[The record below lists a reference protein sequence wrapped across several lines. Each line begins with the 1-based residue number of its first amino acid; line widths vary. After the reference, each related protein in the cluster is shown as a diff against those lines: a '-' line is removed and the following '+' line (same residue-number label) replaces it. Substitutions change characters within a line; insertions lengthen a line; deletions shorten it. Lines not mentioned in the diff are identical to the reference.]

1 MKHPFYSVS
10 IDDIPFGDRIIAIL
24 LRTYLVRCE
33 DAEQKLAAILSEG
46 IVLKLPA
53 LAKDQEGIP
62 LKTVLEGEHLAKLID
77 EAVAFVKADQ
87 TDHSDSD
94 MGDHQTVLC
103 AESRRINI
111 FEKYCP
117 RREQKHP
124 RPDPDALLPMRA
136 VFLF

>member
-24 LRTYLVRCE
+24 LRTYLVRCK
-33 DAEQKLAAILSEG
+33 DAEQRLAAVLSEG

-53 LAKDQEGIP
+53 LAKDQDAIT

-77 EAVAFVKADQ
+77 EAIVFVKADQ

-94 MGDHQTVLC
+94 MGDIFASAKEMLDNITGKSVVMNMS
-103 AESRRINI
+103 AELAEYIT
-111 FEKYCP
+111 KLYYA
-117 RREQKHP
+117 QK
-124 RPDPDALLPMRA
+124 AGE
-136 VFLF
+136 

>member
-33 DAEQKLAAILSEG
+33 DAKQKLAAVLSEG
-46 IVLKLPA
+46 IVLKLPDPA
-53 LAKDQEGIP
+53 QDQDAIP

-77 EAVAFVKADQ
+77 EAAAFVKADQ

-94 MGDHQTVLC
+94 MGDIFASAKEMLDNISGKSVVMNMSVEL
-103 AESRRINI
+103 AEYIT
-111 FEKYCP
+111 KLYY
-117 RREQKHP
+117 
-124 RPDPDALLPMRA
+124 ALKA
-136 VFLF
+136 GE

>member
-33 DAEQKLAAILSEG
+33 DAEQKLATILSEG
-46 IVLKLPA
+46 IVLKLPDPA
-53 LAKDQEGIP
+53 NSQEAIP

-94 MGDHQTVLC
+94 MGDIFASAKEMLDNITGKSVVMNMSVEL
-103 AESRRINI
+103 AEYIT
-111 FEKYCP
+111 KLYY
-117 RREQKHP
+117 
-124 RPDPDALLPMRA
+124 ALKA
-136 VFLF
+136 GE

>member
-46 IVLKLPA
+46 IVLKFPA
-53 LAKDQEGIP
+53 LAKDQEAIP

-77 EAVAFVKADQ
+77 EAAAFVRAYQ

-94 MGDHQTVLC
+94 MGDIFASAKEMLDNISGKSVMMNMSVEL
-103 AESRRINI
+103 AEYIT
-111 FEKYCP
+111 KLYY
-117 RREQKHP
+117 
-124 RPDPDALLPMRA
+124 ALKA
-136 VFLF
+136 GK

>member
-33 DAEQKLAAILSEG
+33 DAEQKLATVLNEG
-46 IVLKLPA
+46 IVLKLPDPA
-53 LAKDQEGIP
+53 NSQDAIP

-94 MGDHQTVLC
+94 MGDIFASAKEMLDNISGKSVVMNMSVEL
-103 AESRRINI
+103 AEYIT
-111 FEKYCP
+111 KLYY
-117 RREQKHP
+117 
-124 RPDPDALLPMRA
+124 ALKA
-136 VFLF
+136 GE

>member
-46 IVLKLPA
+46 IVLKLPSPVQ
-53 LAKDQEGIP
+53 DQEAIP
-62 LKTVLEGEHLAKLID
+62 LKTVLEGEHLTKLID
-77 EAVAFVKADQ
+77 EAAAFVRAYQ

-94 MGDHQTVLC
+94 MGDIFASAKEMLDNISGKSVVMNMSVEL
-103 AESRRINI
+103 AEYIT
-111 FEKYCP
+111 KLYY
-117 RREQKHP
+117 
-124 RPDPDALLPMRA
+124 ALKA
-136 VFLF
+136 GE